1 MLAFTDI
8 VFYTFAAILLFAAI
22 RVITTRNPVVAALH
36 LVLAFFTAAG
46 IWLLLQAEFLAITLV
61 LVYVGAVMV
70 LFLFVVMMLDI
81 NLDKLREGF
90 WDYLPMAGI
99 IGLLMAVEMVMILS
113 NKFGSGQFFA
123 ATKPMTKPADYS
135 NTAELGRVLYSDYLL
150 PFELA
155 SIVLLVAI
163 IAAIVLTL
171 RDRKESKSMN
181 AADQVLVKKADRLR
195 IVSMTSEAMPSEPVS
210 MRPAEQIKSL
220 DKNNSGKETK

>member
-1 MLAFTDI
+1 MMIFTDTI
-8 VFYTFAAILLFAAI
+8 FYTLAAILLFAAV
-22 RVITTRNPVVAALH
+22 RVITTRNPVVAALN

-46 IWLLLQAEFLAITLV
+46 IWLLLEAEFLAIALV

-81 NLDKLREGF
+81 NIDKLREGF

-99 IGLLMAVEMVMILS
+99 IGLLMAVEMVMVLGG
-113 NKFGSGQFFA
+113 KFFA
-123 ATKPMTKPADYS
+123 AGKVASKPADYS

-155 SIVLLVAI
+155 SVVLLVAI
-163 IAAIVLTL
+163 VAAIVLTL
-171 RDRKESKSMN
+171 RDRKESKSMD

-195 IVSMTSEAMPSEPVS
+195 IVSMASETTISEQVPVEPIS
-210 MRPAEQIKSL
+210 TWSAEQAKLL
-220 DKNNSGKETK
+220 DKNNSGKEPK